1 MAPNTRLDHRRK
13 NERGSIVIM
22 TAIGMLIL
30 LLMVGLCID
39 LSRIYTVRAE
49 LQNAADAAALT
60 AATQLNGGDVG
71 IDLAVARATEIV
83 NTLGVNTK
91 SNVTI
96 TSITFAVNLLPDS
109 DYMSAAAAKTGT
121 TAERI
126 RFVKVVTESF
136 STGMLFASRAL
147 GPNWTESR
155 QAVAGNSGITP
166 STICDFFPAA
176 VALADPS
183 PTPGT
188 TFNLSFNQGTGTSAV
203 LNNEEYI
210 ILEIDDI
217 TGNGN
222 LETALLTAG
231 ISGLCKTI
239 GGDIHMT
246 PSSNPNNGP
255 RAAGDGAN
263 TRFNEYA
270 NGYGN
275 QLQPTTFH
283 PDFNIQSGITHQ
295 NYLDGSPITSPSTNT
310 ALREAGR
317 RLLIMPIILPNGP
330 PGSVAADGTPLL
342 PEYPAYTANIKK
354 WGLFFL
360 RNRSVVIQGGGCDTD
375 PLCGDLQVEVIK
387 TVGSMSP
394 VVPTATSSSLTLP
407 VLYR

>member
-1 MAPNTRLDHRRK
+1 MIPDTKQLDHRRK

-22 TAIGMLIL
+22 TAIGMLLL

-39 LSRIYTVRAE
+39 VSRVYTVRAE

-60 AATQLNGGDVG
+60 AAAQLNGGDTG
-71 IDLAVARATEIV
+71 IDLAVARANAIV
-83 NTLGVNTK
+83 NTQGFGK
-91 SNVTI
+91 ANVTI
-96 TSITFAVNLLPDS
+96 SSITFAKNLYPDS

-121 TAERI
+121 TAENI
-126 RFVKVVTESF
+126 RFVKVVTNSVT
-136 STGMLFASRAL
+136 TGILCASRAL
-147 GPNWTESR
+147 GPDWNENR

-166 STICDFFPAA
+166 STVCDFFPAA

-188 TFNLSFNQGTGTSAV
+188 TIDLSFNQGTGTSAV
-203 LNNEEYI
+203 LNDKEYI

-222 LETALLTAG
+222 VETSLLTAG
-231 ISGLCKTI
+231 ISGLCKSI

-263 TRFNEYA
+263 TRFNDYA

-275 QLQPTTFH
+275 QLQPNVFH
-283 PDFNIQSGITHQ
+283 PDFNIQEGITHQ
-295 NYLDGSPITSPSTNT
+295 NYLDGNPLTGPTTNT
-310 ALREAGR
+310 QYREAGR

-330 PGSVAADGTPLL
+330 PPLL
-342 PEYPAYTANIKK
+342 SEYPAYTANIQK

-360 RNRSVVIQGGGCDTD
+360 RNKSVVIQGNCQAD

-387 TVGSMSP
+387 TVGAMSP
-394 VVPTATSSSLTLP
+394 IVPTATSSSLTLP
-407 VLYR
+407 VIYR

>member
-1 MAPNTRLDHRRK
+1 MAPNHIQLDHRR

-39 LSRIYTVRAE
+39 VSRIYSVRAE
-49 LQNAADAAALT
+49 LQNAADSAALT
-60 AATQLNGGDVG
+60 AAAQLNGGDQG
-71 IDLAVARATEIV
+71 IDLAVARANEIV

-109 DYMSAAAAKTGT
+109 DYMSAADAKMGT

-126 RFVKVVTESF
+126 RFVKVVTQSF

-147 GPNWTESR
+147 GPDWIENR

-188 TFNLSFNQGTGTSAV
+188 TLDLSFNQGTGTSAV
-203 LNNEEYI
+203 LNDKDYI

-222 LETALLTAG
+222 VETALLTAG
-231 ISGLCKTI
+231 IPGLCKKL
-239 GGDIHMT
+239 GDEIHMT

-255 RAAGDGAN
+255 AAAGDGAN

-275 QLQPTTFH
+275 QLQPDPFH
-283 PDFNIQSGITHQ
+283 PDFNVKDGITHQ
-295 NYLDGSPITSPSTNT
+295 NYLDGDPLESPTSNLG
-310 ALREAGR
+310 LREHGR
-317 RLLIMPIILPNGP
+317 RMLIMPIILPNGP
-330 PGSVAADGTPLL
+330 PPLL
-342 PEYPAYTANIKK
+342 PEYPAYTANIQK

-360 RNRSVVIQGGGCDTD
+360 RNRSVVIQGNCQID
-375 PLCGDLQVEVIK
+375 PLCGDLQVEVVS
-387 TVGSMSP
+387 TVGAMSP